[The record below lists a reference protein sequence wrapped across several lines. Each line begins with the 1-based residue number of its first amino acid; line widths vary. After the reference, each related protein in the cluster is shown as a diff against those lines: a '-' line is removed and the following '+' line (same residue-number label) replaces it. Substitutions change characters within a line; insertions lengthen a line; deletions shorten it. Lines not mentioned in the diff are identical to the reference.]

1 MLRCGLLG
9 ETLGHSYS
17 PMIHH
22 ELGEYDYRLFEVS
35 KEDLDAFLCSDRW
48 DGLNVTIPYKKAV
61 VPYCAE
67 LSEAAERLQSVNTLV
82 RRPDGTLYGDNTDLF
97 GFLYMVRSSGIDPAG
112 KKALV
117 LGSGGASV
125 TVKAALEQLGADVTV
140 ISRSGPD
147 DYDHLDRHADA
158 QIIANTTPVGMYPHN
173 GAAAVDLRRFPRCEG
188 VLDIVYNPARTALLL
203 QAEELGIPHAGGL
216 SMLVAQA
223 KRSSEQFTGTVI
235 GDEALE
241 RVERIV
247 NQRLRNIILIGM
259 PGSGKS
265 AVAAALGKALGREV
279 VEADE
284 LISQRA
290 GMSIPEIFAR
300 SGEETFR
307 KLETEVLAE
316 QGKRVLLCDF
326 DPQANS
332 TSGMGVDKTVSKGIY
347 EVLVSDVPAA
357 DAVVHTRYGDVLP
370 SNKALA
376 GAGIELIGMDRR
388 EFLLKDALDQLAA
401 EYDFIFIDCPPSL
414 ELLTLNAL
422 CAADS
427 ILVPVQGEY
436 FALEGL
442 SDLMNTVRIVR
453 RSLNPKLALEGVL
466 LTMFDGRTNLAMQVA
481 EEVKHYFP
489 GKVYATVIPRNVR
502 LSEAPSHGKPITAYD
517 RTSRGA
523 EAYQALAVEFL
534 KKQ

>member
-35 KEDLDAFLCSDRW
+35 KADLDAFLRSDRW

-61 VPYCAE
+61 VSYCAE
-67 LSEAAERLQSVNTLV
+67 LSEAAERLQSVNTLIH
-82 RRPDGTLYGDNTDLF
+82 RPDGTLYGDNTDLF
-97 GFLYMVRSSGIDPAG
+97 GFLYMVRRSGIDPAG

-147 DYDHLDRHADA
+147 DYGHLDRHADA
-158 QIIANTTPVGMYPHN
+158 QIIVNTTPVGMYPHN
-173 GAAAVDLRRFPRCEG
+173 GAAAVDLRLFPQCEG

-235 GDEALE
+235 GDEALA
-241 RVERIV
+241 RVERAV

-265 AVAAALGKALGREV
+265 AVAAALGKALDREV

-284 LISQRA
+284 LIAQRT
-290 GMSIPEIFAR
+290 GMSIPEIFAQ

-316 QGKRVLLCDF
+316 QGKRSGIILSTGGGCVTRPENEPLLR
-326 DPQANS
+326 QN
-332 TSGMGVDKTVSKGIY
+332 
-347 EVLVSDVPAA
+347 AA
-357 DAVVHTRYGDVLP
+357 VIWLQR
-370 SNKALA
+370 
-376 GAGIELIGMDRR
+376 
-388 EFLLKDALDQLAA
+388 ALDRLPVAGRPVSRRTTPEALYAQRAA
-401 EYDFIFIDCPPSL
+401 AYARFSDGTADNNGTPDETIRQIL
-414 ELLTLNAL
+414 EAWT
-422 CAADS
+422 
-427 ILVPVQGEY
+427 
-436 FALEGL
+436 
-442 SDLMNTVRIVR
+442 
-453 RSLNPKLALEGVL
+453 
-466 LTMFDGRTNLAMQVA
+466 
-481 EEVKHYFP
+481 
-489 GKVYATVIPRNVR
+489 
-502 LSEAPSHGKPITAYD
+502 
-517 RTSRGA
+517 
-523 EAYQALAVEFL
+523 
-534 KKQ
+534 